1 MGVERVPAV
10 RLGAHRHVTRC
21 LMRGRRRYRFAFPA
35 SSRHHGGVPG
45 LIARLDAIFRPAF
58 ATLVPGA
65 DPVLRPSTRGGTDFQ
80 ANGALALAK
89 VLGEPPAVL
98 AAQVVAAADLRGVAT
113 VEVAPQG
120 FINVTVDAELL
131 AAELRAQAADPRLGV
146 VARTP
151 ARTVV
156 VDYSS
161 PNMAKEMHAG
171 HVRTTIIGD
180 TLCRLLDFAGDRVI
194 RENHI
199 GDWGTPFGMLIE
211 HLVDL
216 GEDAGGAELAVG
228 DLDGF
233 YRQARGKFD
242 SSEPFADR
250 ARRRV
255 VLLQSGDPETLRL
268 WQVLVDQSIAYFSQV
283 YARLGILLTPADVVG
298 ESFYNDLLPGVVDE
312 LDAKGLL
319 VDSDGA
325 RCVFPPGF
333 SNREGEPLPVIVQK
347 SDGGYGYAATDLA
360 ALWDRFGRLGADV
373 ALYVVG
379 APQAQHFAMCF
390 AVARAAGWIPE
401 GAEPVHVAFGS
412 MLGADRKMFRTRA
425 GDSVKLIDLID
436 ESVARAAAAIAEK
449 NPDLDA
455 QARAHVANMVGVGA
469 LKYADLSTDRLRDYV
484 FDWDRMLSLDGNTAP
499 YLQYAHARIC
509 SVFRRAELDA
519 DAASPASAEVPVIL
533 DAPAE
538 RELAIAL
545 LGFET
550 AVSATLETYSPHK
563 LCGYLFDLAGTF
575 TTFYEACPIL
585 RAEDPA
591 VRASRLGLCALT
603 ATVLRQGLALLGI
616 DAPTQM

>member
-1 MGVERVPAV
+1 
-10 RLGAHRHVTRC
+10 
-21 LMRGRRRYRFAFPA
+21 
-35 SSRHHGGVPG
+35 
-45 LIARLDAIFRPAF
+45 
-58 ATLVPGA
+58 
-65 DPVLRPSTRGGTDFQ
+65 
-80 ANGALALAK
+80 
-89 VLGEPPAVL
+89 
-98 AAQVVAAADLRGVAT
+98 
-113 VEVAPQG
+113 
-120 FINVTVDAELL
+120 
-131 AAELRAQAADPRLGV
+131 V